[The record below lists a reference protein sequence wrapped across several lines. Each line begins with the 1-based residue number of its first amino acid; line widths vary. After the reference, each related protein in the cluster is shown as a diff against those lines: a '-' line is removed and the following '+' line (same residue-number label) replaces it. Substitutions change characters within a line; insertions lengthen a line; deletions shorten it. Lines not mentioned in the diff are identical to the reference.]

1 MKSYY
6 MCGRLAE
13 PSRVKDSMEVNFSNT
28 AMYRQTNGHDAGIMS
43 SLFGDARALLL
54 YRIFSQIILILH
66 SSCLRN
72 SCVLKY
78 SGMGSSY
85 LAITL

>member
-1 MKSYY
+1 M
-6 MCGRLAE
+6 RA
-13 PSRVKDSMEVNFSNT
+13 FS
-28 AMYRQTNGHDAGIMS
+28 GFFS
-43 SLFGDARALLL
+43 FFGDARFFVHTLQKVARWQNLNLATMTLLL
-54 YRIFSQIILILH
+54 ILLLH